1 MENDNI
7 ISNYNHSVTMVER
20 KSLLIS
26 GIKKIDSFDDEEF
39 LIETTMG
46 YLVVKGSELEL
57 LKLDSLQGNISIKGI
72 IKSFSYIDDI
82 NKKEKEKGLI
92 NKLFK

>member
-7 ISNYNHSVTMVER
+7 INNYNHSVTMIER

-46 YLVVKGSELEL
+46 YLVVKGSDLEL
-57 LKLDSLQGNISIKGI
+57 LKLDSLQGNISIKGT
-72 IKSFSYIDDI
+72 IKSFSYINDV
-82 NKKEKEKGLI
+82 NKKEKEKGLM